1 MPVKCITGGQPS
13 PPNDAIRKAYENEA
27 LTMDSDWDMLWSVSE
42 AATNQTFV
50 VVGKTSAKL

>member
-1 MPVKCITGGQPS
+1 MKCITDGQPS